1 MNQAALLGGE
11 VGLCPIREFRPL
23 LGAGCA
29 ATIQFSPLPLL
40 IRSFAMSR
48 IALSFFAFLAIAA
61 MVTGAKSEDAKGPAR
76 IRVYIGTATGKTA
89 MGNESKGIYACELDL
104 NSGKL
109 TEPVLVAETK
119 GPTFLALHP
128 DGKHLYAV
136 GVMPQGDKSVGAVS
150 AFVIEDAK
158 SGKLKLLNQASSG
171 GPGPCHLVVDKAG
184 KLVLAAN
191 YGGGSCCAVAIKED
205 GSLGSQTGFAQH
217 EGSSVDPGR
226 QKEPHAHS
234 INVSP
239 DNRFA
244 FCADLG
250 LDKVLIYKLDGG
262 KLTPNDPPAGK
273 TAPGSGPRHFAFHP
287 NGKFA
292 YVINE
297 MGNTVTAFAYNAD
310 KGSLSEVQSIGTL
323 PSEFKGTSY
332 AAEVV
337 VHPSGRFLYG
347 SNRGQDSI
355 AVFKIDADTGKLT
368 AAGHQGEEVKW
379 PRNFNIDPTG
389 KYCLV
394 CNEKGDS
401 VLVWS
406 IDQETGALTPTG
418 NKITVGQPMCVKFMA
433 L

>member
-1 MNQAALLGGE
+1 MCRL
-11 VGLCPIREFRPL
+11 
-23 LGAGCA
+23 
-29 ATIQFSPLPLL
+29 PLPL
-40 IRSFAMSR
+40 
-48 IALSFFAFLAIAA
+48 FAFLTAVL
-61 MVTGAKSEDAKGPAR
+61 MVTGVWAEDAKAPVR
-76 IRVYIGTATGKTA
+76 LRVYIGTATGKTA
-89 MGNESKGIYACELDL
+89 AGNESQGIYASELDL
-104 NSGKL
+104 ASGKL
-109 TEPVLVAETK
+109 TEPVLVAECQ
-119 GPTFLALHP
+119 GPSFLALHP

-136 GVMPQGDKSVGAVS
+136 GAMTEGGKSVGALS
-150 AFVIEDAK
+150 AFVMEDAK
-158 SGKLKLLNQASSG
+158 TGKLKMLNQASSG
-171 GPGPCHLVVDKAG
+171 GSGPCHLVVDKAG
-184 KLVLAAN
+184 KFVLGAN
-191 YGGGSCCAVAIKED
+191 YGGGSCCAVAIKAD
-205 GSLGSQTGFAQH
+205 GSLGEQTGFAQH
-217 EGSSVDPGR
+217 RGSSVDAGR

-250 LDKVLIYKLDGG
+250 LDKVLIYKIDGG
-262 KLTPNDPPAGK
+262 KLTPNDPPFGK

-287 NGKFA
+287 SGKFA

-310 KGSLSEVQSIGTL
+310 KGSLTEIQSIGTL
-323 PSEFKGTSY
+323 PSDFKGTSY
-332 AAEVV
+332 TAEVV

-355 AVFKIDADTGKLT
+355 AVFKVNGDTGKLT

-389 KYCLV
+389 RYCLV

-401 VLVWS
+401 ILVWA
-406 IDQETGALTPTG
+406 INQDTGALTPTG
-418 NKITVGQPMCVKFMA
+418 NKITVGQPMCVKFMG

>member
-1 MNQAALLGGE
+1 M
-11 VGLCPIREFRPL
+11 CRF
-23 LGAGCA
+23 
-29 ATIQFSPLPLL
+29 
-40 IRSFAMSR
+40 
-48 IALSFFAFLAIAA
+48 ALSLFAFLAAAA
-61 MVTGAKSEDAKGPAR
+61 MTTIAPAEDAKAPAR
-76 IRVYIGTATGKTA
+76 LRVYIGTATGKTP
-89 MGNESKGIYACELDL
+89 MGNESKGIYASELDL
-104 NSGKL
+104 ASGKL
-109 TEPVLVAETK
+109 SVPVLVAECQ
-119 GPTFLALHP
+119 GPSFLALHP

-136 GVMPQGDKSVGAVS
+136 GSMRSAEGKSVGALS

-158 SGKLKLLNQASSG
+158 TGKLKMLNQASSG

-205 GSLGSQTGFAQH
+205 GSLGEETGFAQH
-217 EGSSVDPGR
+217 RGSSVDPSR

-250 LDKVLIYKLDGG
+250 LDQVLIYKIDGG

-287 NGKFA
+287 SGKFA

-297 MGNTVTAFAYNAD
+297 LGNTVTAFAYNAD
-310 KGSLSEVQSIGTL
+310 KGSLSEIQSIGTL
-323 PSEFKGTSY
+323 PSDFKETSY
-332 AAEVV
+332 TAEVV
-337 VHPSGRFLYG
+337 VHPSGKFLYG

-355 AVFKIDADTGKLT
+355 AVFKVNADSGKLT

-379 PRNFNIDPTG
+379 PRNFNVDPTG

-401 VLVWS
+401 ILVWA
-406 IDQETGALTPTG
+406 INQETGALTPTG
-418 NKITVGQPMCVKFMA
+418 NKITVGQPMCVKF
-433 L
+433 LGL

>member
-1 MNQAALLGGE
+1 MSRLA
-11 VGLCPIREFRPL
+11 
-23 LGAGCA
+23 
-29 ATIQFSPLPLL
+29 LPL
-40 IRSFAMSR
+40 
-48 IALSFFAFLAIAA
+48 FAFLAAA
-61 MVTGAKSEDAKGPAR
+61 LMVGGAGAEDAKTPAKV
-76 IRVYIGTATGKTA
+76 RVYIGTATGKTA
-89 MGNESKGIYACELDL
+89 AGNESKGIYASELDL
-104 NSGKL
+104 ASGKL
-109 TEPVLVAETK
+109 SEPVLVAECT
-119 GPTFLALHP
+119 GPSFLALHP

-136 GVMPQGDKSVGAVS
+136 GSMRSAEGKSVGALS

-158 SGKLKLLNQASSG
+158 TGKLKMLNQASSG

-191 YGGGSCCAVAIKED
+191 YGGGSCCVVAIKED

-217 EGSSVDPGR
+217 HGSSVDPSR

-239 DNRFA
+239 DNKFA

-250 LDKVLIYKLDGG
+250 LDKVLIYKIDGG
-262 KLTPNDPPAGK
+262 KLTPNDPPFGK

-287 NGKFA
+287 SGKVA

-297 MGNTVTAFAYNAD
+297 MGNTVTAFAYD
-310 KGSLSEVQSIGTL
+310 KEKGSLTEIQSIGTL
-323 PSEFKGTSY
+323 PSGYEGKSY
-332 AAEVV
+332 TAEVV
-337 VHPSGRFLYG
+337 VHPSGKFLYG

-355 AVFKIDADTGKLT
+355 AVFKVDEGTGKLT

-389 KYCLV
+389 SYCLV

-401 VLVWS
+401 ILVWS
-406 IDQETGALTPTG
+406 IDQKTGALTPTG
-418 NKITVGQPMCVKFMA
+418 NKVTVGQPMCVKFQK